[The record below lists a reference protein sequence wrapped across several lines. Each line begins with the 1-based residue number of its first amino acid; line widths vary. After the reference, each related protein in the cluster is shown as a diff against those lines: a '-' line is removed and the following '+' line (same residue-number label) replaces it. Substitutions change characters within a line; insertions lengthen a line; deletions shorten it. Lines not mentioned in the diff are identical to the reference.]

1 MRSRF
6 TVGLLVLLSGFILFS
21 TTSWAQSRTKTGQTK
36 QPAAS
41 KNDNPGKVEPIPEQ
55 PRRLIMKDGSYQQT
69 IRWEKKGDRVR
80 YFSAERYEWEEVPES
95 LVDWAATEKFGK
107 EGGAPKPAA
116 EVKEADAEEAA
127 ERKAEEDKSP
137 EVEPGLRL
145 PMQGGVFLLDFYRD
159 QPELVELVQSG
170 GDINKN
176 TGKNV
181 LRAAINPLAKAKQTI
196 EVKGP
201 HAPVQAHVPQ
211 PAIYLNIDSD
221 QNPDTG
227 PAARDVSN
235 HFRIVRMTSKKD
247 ARVAG
252 TIEVAVYGKV
262 SQKGNFIE
270 TTAQPLTPQWI
281 KLTPATPLEPG
292 EYAVVEMLGKDM
304 NLFVWDFG
312 INPTA
317 PQNASAWKPEPVGN
331 TATGTRQTPVLNK
344 RPKE

>member
-1 MRSRF
+1 VIIRA
-6 TVGLLVLLSGFILFS
+6 LIVLAALAMVAAASG
-21 TTSWAQSRTKTGQTK
+21 AQSRAGQAK
-36 QPAAS
+36 PPSAS
-41 KNDNPGKVEPIPEQ
+41 GTQKPGKVEPIPDQ

-69 IRWEKKGDRVR
+69 IRWEKKADRVR

-95 LVDWAATEKFGK
+95 MVDWAATEKYAK
-107 EGGAPKPAA
+107 EGGEPRPPV
-116 EVKEADAEEAA
+116 EVQEADAEEAA

-137 EVEPGLRL
+137 EIKPGLRL
-145 PMQGGVFLLDFYRD
+145 PTQGGVFLLDIYRD
-159 QPELVELVQSG
+159 QPELIELVQSG

-196 EVKGP
+196 EVKGA

-211 PAIYLNIDSD
+211 PAIYLNIDTD

-227 PAARDVSN
+227 PAAQDVSS

-262 SQKGNFIE
+262 SQKGNFIATSGE
-270 TTAQPLTPQWI
+270 ALTPQWI

-304 NLFVWDFG
+304 NLYVWDFG
-312 INPTA
+312 INPSA
-317 PQNASAWKPEPVGN
+317 PENSTAWKPGPVEN
-331 TATGTRQTPVLNK
+331 TATGTRQSPVLNK
-344 RPKE
+344 RPPKE